1 MDNGKSSK
9 RGRFGRVGIKK
20 SLLDLFMWPCV
31 ICLLS
36 SNKTSAFE
44 YCNEAHIEQS
54 GHLEQHHVPVT
65 VFVCLIFPFS
75 NESILNTLAD
85 KHSEIPWHH
94 PNNVE
99 YGDVASLLCYY
110 HY

>member
-1 MDNGKSSK
+1 MGKAQK
-9 RGRFGRVGIKK
+9 GGDLGGWGLR
-20 SLLDLFMWPCV
+20 SLFWTCSCGPVLYVYLV
-31 ICLLS
+31 LTKLQH
-36 SNKTSAFE
+36 SNTAMKPTFE
-44 YCNEAHIEQS
+44 ES
-54 GHLEQHHVPVT
+54 GHLEHHHVPVT